1 MLDQDNKWKDRF
13 NETSLDGEEWLK
25 ASDHVLENIIQQIEE
40 KPNRK
45 IPFWIWL
52 IGLGAL
58 LCLSVIIMSGSKLSS
73 EAQIS
78 KAPEPQKLQIIPSDN
93 STAA

>member
-52 IGLGAL
+52 IGLGGLIAVAVWL
-58 LCLSVIIMSGSKLSS
+58 
-73 EAQIS
+73 
-78 KAPEPQKLQIIPSDN
+78 
-93 STAA
+93 TARSN